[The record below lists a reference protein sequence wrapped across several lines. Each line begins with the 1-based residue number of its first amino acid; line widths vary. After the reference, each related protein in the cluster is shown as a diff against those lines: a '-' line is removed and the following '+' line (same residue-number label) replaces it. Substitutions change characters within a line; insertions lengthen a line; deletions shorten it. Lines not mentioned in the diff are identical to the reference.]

1 MSQELGKTSKVQPEG
16 KPKEANDYYCY
27 QFGSDFCK
35 KKCPNDC
42 YQHYQEKIKKLISI
56 PIDSEKQ

>member
-27 QFGSDFCK
+27 Q
-35 KKCPNDC
+35 
-42 YQHYQEKIKKLISI
+42 HYQEKIKKLISI